1 MEWVAYKREGRDG
14 GVAYREGEEGVV
26 VVQRFVIRSMKTKRY
41 MKAGLCEIGCRYRTY
56 IHARVEG
63 HEREEEKGR
72 GKNASNQSRV
82 EGVAFTSFRVIVVEH

>member
-1 MEWVAYKREGRDG
+1 M
-14 GVAYREGEEGVV
+14 AYREGEEGVV